1 MTANRIE
8 RQENSCNYATNG
20 QVNTGFNNNVDLD
33 TLETLGIGQQNFV
46 NRKLE
51 RTLKELSD
59 LEFAL
64 DRAAIVA
71 ITDQQGVIHYVN
83 DKFCEISKYRREEL
97 IGKTHRLIKS
107 GHHPPAFFKEFWAT
121 IASGKVWKGEIKN
134 KAKDGSYYWVDTTV
148 VPFLNEQGE
157 IYQYLAIRFDITE
170 RKQVEEALQQSEQK
184 ARQQAQQL
192 EEALE
197 KLKLTQSQLIQSE
210 KMSSVGQLLAGIAHE
225 INNPVNFIYGNLVHT
240 REDVDTLLQ
249 VLALYQKHC
258 PVEIPEIQ
266 AVVEEDD
273 IEFIVEDLPKMVSSM
288 QIGANRIRDIVLSLR
303 NFSRL
308 DEQQMQRVDIHQGLE
323 STLLILHNRL
333 KAKAERPEIE
343 VIKQYGDL
351 PPVMCYGSQLNQV
364 FMNLIANAIDA
375 FENQPEPRHI
385 TISTAVK
392 SGEDWQKQGI
402 GLECDRASQTQ
413 WAVIT
418 IADNGQ
424 GMPKATQEHLF
435 DPFFTTKPTGKG
447 TGLGL
452 SIAHNIVVEKHQGQI
467 QCVSQE
473 GKGTQFIVAIP
484 LVE

>member
-1 MTANRIE
+1 MTAERIHH
-8 RQENSCNYATNG
+8 QENSYNCPTNG
-20 QVNTGFNNNVDLD
+20 QVKAGLKNNVHID
-33 TLETLGIGQQNFV
+33 TLATLGIGQQNFV

-71 ITDQQGVIHYVN
+71 ITDRQGVIHYVN
-83 DKFCEISKYRREEL
+83 DKFCEISQYRREEL

-240 REDVDTLLQ
+240 REDVNTLLQ

-258 PVEIPEIQ
+258 PMEIPEMQ

-273 IEFIVEDLPKMVSSM
+273 IEFIIEDLPKMVSSM

-333 KAKAERPEIE
+333 KAKAERPEIQ
-343 VIKQYGDL
+343 VIKQYGEL

-392 SGEDWQKQGI
+392 SGEDWQKPGMV
-402 GLECDRASQTQ
+402 LECDRASETQ
-413 WAVIT
+413 WVVIT
-418 IADNGQ
+418 IADNGP

>member
-1 MTANRIE
+1 MTAKKLHQ
-8 RQENSCNYATNG
+8 QESSYNYQTNG
-20 QVNTGFNNNVDLD
+20 RMNTEFKDAVGIE
-33 TLETLGIGQQNFV
+33 TLANLGIGQQNFV
-46 NRKLE
+46 NRNLE

-71 ITDQQGVIHYVN
+71 LTDKQGVIHYVN
-83 DKFCEISKYRREEL
+83 DKFCEISQYRREEL

-107 GHHPPAFFKEFWAT
+107 GHHPPAFFKEFWTT

-134 KAKDGSYYWVDTTV
+134 KAKDGTYYWVDTTV

-170 RKQVEEALQQSEQK
+170 RKQVEQALQQSELK

-197 KLKLTQSQLIQSE
+197 KLKQTQSQLIQSE

-240 REDVDTLLQ
+240 REYVNSVLQ

-258 PVEIPEIQ
+258 PVEIPEIE
-266 AVVEEDD
+266 AVIEEED

-308 DEQQMQRVDIHQGLE
+308 DEQQMQSVDIHQGLD

-333 KAKAERPEIE
+333 KAKAERPEIQ
-343 VIKQYGDL
+343 VIKNYGDL

-375 FENQPEPRHI
+375 FDNQPEPRQI
-385 TISTAVK
+385 TISTAVQ
-392 SGEDWQKQGI
+392 SGEYWQKQGI
-402 GLECDRASQTQ
+402 LSECDRASQTP

-418 IADNGQ
+418 IADNGP
-424 GMPKATQEHLF
+424 GMPKATQDHLF

-452 SIAHNIVVEKHQGQI
+452 SIAHNIIVEKHQGQI
-467 QCVSQE
+467 RCISQE

-484 LVE
+484 LVQ